1 MLDEMAVEKMQ
12 LLGIERAKYFA
23 PTAIC
28 GYLASLCI
36 ALSITSI
43 FLQGMRDALAVTAAA
58 LFGLSLSGGLGLL
71 FWRAQQRDLMFLR
84 VTTEADAA
92 VNYAAIVTVAA
103 GRGWETLVAEGARRL
118 DFQTP
123 GTRFGPGERVSI
135 SFRGRDVL
143 VASICDPGVG
153 FSLVGRRRCAEH
165 RELVLR
171 TVRPLRAVRP

>member
-1 MLDEMAVEKMQ
+1 MATEKMQ
-12 LLGIERAKYFA
+12 LLGVERAKYFA

-28 GYLASLCI
+28 GYLAGLCI
-36 ALSITSI
+36 ALSVTSI

-58 LFGLSLSGGLGLL
+58 LFGLTLSGGLGLV
-71 FWRAQQRDLMFLR
+71 FWRAQERDLIFLR
-84 VTTEADAA
+84 VA
-92 VNYAAIVTVAA
+92 TVAEAADNFEAVLRVGA
-103 GRGWETLVAEGARRL
+103 GQGWETLIAEPARRL

-123 GTRFGPGERVSI
+123 GTRFGAGERVSV

-165 RELVLR
+165 REV
-171 TVRPLRAVRP
+171 VVRAVRP